1 MFKISLI
8 LFKILPPDGLKQRR
22 TYFFKVKNV
31 TLKHFIKAIEQKSN
45 VI

>member
-22 TYFFKVKNV
+22 TYFKVKTV
-31 TLKHFIKAIEQKSN
+31 TLKHFIKVIEQKSN

>member
-22 TYFFKVKNV
+22 KVKTV